1 MDVISLTKKLIS
13 FNTSDPPGNEEEIA
27 KYVGN
32 ILKRGGFSIE
42 YPKFG
47 GKRIHLI
54 AEKGISAKRPPIVLS
69 GHFDTVP
76 PGNRKWSVDPFK
88 GKVSEGKIWGR
99 GSSDMKGGLA
109 AMIIACVEVSK
120 DASFSG
126 GIRIIFTA
134 GEELGCHG
142 VSKLVKEYKGL
153 GNAGAVIVGEP
164 TSNLPVIAH
173 KGALYLRA
181 VESGRTAHSSMPQ
194 LGINAIYKAAES
206 VAKLMNFSFEAENDS
221 LLGYPTLNVG
231 TINGGMNINSVPDHT
246 EFTIDIRT
254 TSKLDHDSILNKL
267 ANRLGDDTVIEKLVD
282 IDPLVTPEDDPF
294 IKIVYEACCIKK
306 GNNDFPKTLPYLTDG
321 AVLQKYYNNVP
332 VVIIGPGEPELAHQ
346 TDEFCY
352 IDKLEQAIIIYEKII
367 LKWCK

>member
-1 MDVISLTKKLIS
+1 
-13 FNTSDPPGNEEEIA
+13 
-27 KYVGN
+27 
-32 ILKRGGFSIE
+32 
-42 YPKFG
+42 
-47 GKRIHLI
+47 
-54 AEKGISAKRPPIVLS
+54 
-69 GHFDTVP
+69 
-76 PGNRKWSVDPFK
+76 
-88 GKVSEGKIWGR
+88 
-99 GSSDMKGGLA
+99 MKGGLA

-294 IKIVYEACCIKK
+294 IKIVYEVCCIKK